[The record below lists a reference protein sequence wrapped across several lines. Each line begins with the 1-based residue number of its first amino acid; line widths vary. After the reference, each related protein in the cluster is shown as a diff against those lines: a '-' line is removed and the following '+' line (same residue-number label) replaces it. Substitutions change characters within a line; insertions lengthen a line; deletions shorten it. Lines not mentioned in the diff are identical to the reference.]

1 VSLCVCT
8 GNPFPSSFEATVK
21 KIHRLLLHVLAHVY
35 QCHWRHLV
43 ALRLHGHVNTL
54 SYHFMLFSKQFSLV
68 DDKELDVLH
77 DLYNRLR
84 HHHST
89 VRRPTCCD
97 SAVPDDSAITTTT
110 TATATIA
117 TSTAS
122 SPLAID
128 DLLEPTTPDTVLAR
142 ILADDSNKENIVI
155 TAAVNI

>member
-1 VSLCVCT
+1 VCT

>member
-1 VSLCVCT
+1 MCT